1 MTVSLKKALLAFAMV
16 VILAPV
22 AGAVQPDEILDDASL
37 EERARAITAEL
48 RCLVCQ
54 NQSIDDSNAP
64 LARDLR
70 ILVRDRLKA
79 GDSDAEVVDY
89 VVDRYGDYVLLRP
102 PFRTATWLL
111 WLGPFVV
118 LAIAVG
124 LLVVIVRRHRMTKQP
139 PPAPLSDEERAR
151 LDLLM
156 RNSE

>member
-1 MTVSLKKALLAFAMV
+1 MTVALRNILLAFAMV
-16 VILAPV
+16 VVLAPS
-22 AGAVQPDEILDDASL
+22 AYAVQPDEILDDPAL
-37 EERARAITAEL
+37 EERARAITLEL

-64 LARDLR
+64 LAKDLR
-70 ILVRDRLKA
+70 ILVRDRLLA
-79 GDSDAEVVDY
+79 GDSNEEVIDY

-118 LAIAVG
+118 LAIAIG
-124 LLVVIVRRHRMTKQP
+124 LLVVVVRRHRMTKQP